1 MTEFRK
7 DLNKVL
13 KEPEIAKIVDRYN
26 KGYMVLYEAIE
37 QISERKKLERYAFDE
52 ARNNAFVMADQT
64 ESQLWKKIINTS
76 TDHLKDF
83 VKGIEARL

>member
-7 DLNKVL
+7 DLNKIL

-26 KGYMVLYEAIE
+26 NGYMLFEDAIA

-52 ARNNAFVMADQT
+52 ARNNTFVMADQT
-64 ESQLWKKIINTS
+64 ENQLWKKIMNSS
-76 TDHLKDF
+76 TDHLRDF
-83 VKGIEARL
+83 VRGIEVRL

>member
-13 KEPEIAKIVDRYN
+13 KEPAIAEIIDRYN
-26 KGYMVLYEAIE
+26 KGYMLFYEAIE
-37 QISERKKLERYAFDE
+37 QISHRKKLERYAFRK

-64 ESQLWKKIINTS
+64 EDQLRKKIMNSS
-76 TDHLKDF
+76 TDHLRDF
-83 VKGIEARL
+83 LRGIEVRL